1 MTVYSSDSTADRS
14 IQDRQRQLKRARLQD
29 SLSDRLAHRPGP
41 LELVEGN
48 ILQIDPNIKDALKGS
63 TMYCLILIV
72 PILF

>member
-63 TMYCLILIV
+63 II
-72 PILF
+72 